1 MVSVLAR
8 FNVIKNDYTQ
18 YLFGR
23 VNGKRIKSRA
33 FNPILLPLRI
43 WPSKLS
49 VGQMV
54 RDQCCL
60 VILEYPE
67 FFNSEDIFNVICVI
81 YNNHALKD

>member
-1 MVSVLAR
+1 MWLSEGADGKR
-8 FNVIKNDYTQ
+8 FNVIKNDYSQ

-23 VNGKRIKSRA
+23 VNRKRIKSRA

-67 FFNSEDIFNVICVI
+67 IFQ
-81 YNNHALKD
+81 